1 MDDDRYMGEE
11 ELNAKL
17 LDLLIEC
24 PVEAD
29 RKHCPL
35 YEARGMEI
43 SKKLG
48 FLKRMNYTANIKIW
62 ERHLECITT

>member
-1 MDDDRYMGEE
+1 MDDDRYMGED

-35 YEARGMEI
+35 YEVRGMEI
-43 SKKLG
+43 SKKQG
-48 FLKRMNYTANIKIW
+48 FLNKTNYRAKIKIW
-62 ERHLECITT
+62 ERHLECITI